1 MFSLIA
7 LTISAALIAVL
18 MVNLSSLSAGL
29 TCTMMAGPFIVMKP
43 ELYFILF
50 ILTRPIVDIATE
62 YSIGGV
68 LNPAAL
74 YTVLLIVICGALV
87 VRKSHMKLIFG
98 NRVLMNFNRMF
109 ILFLAACFASLFN
122 SRYVKFSVVDFLR
135 LVSILIAVNYVVVY
149 FRGRE
154 KAVLFLK
161 LIVVSAIV
169 PLAMAAYQLIFKHGL
184 PEAGFQRLYGTFLH
198 PNVFSQYLVMV
209 FLVTFYLIQIHGIK
223 KYQRVVLYCVLA
235 IVAAALFKTYTRGAW
250 IGLSAACMFFVF
262 IKSPLIKKV
271 RYFVLVLAVLTALM
285 PTIQK
290 RFSDVDVKD
299 EDNLSS
305 WQWRLQQWTRTVD
318 SVKENPVVGK
328 GIGVFEVTYDIGVHN
343 DYLRIAYETGFAG
356 FISYV
361 GLMLYLLFVSCAK
374 LRRARTYDQAN
385 RYKLAA
391 GLVIAFMIMS
401 VSDNLARSTVIL
413 LYFLSII
420 ACFLANEFDPGEAAA
435 AR

>member
-1 MFSLIA
+1 
-7 LTISAALIAVL
+7 
-18 MVNLSSLSAGL
+18 
-29 TCTMMAGPFIVMKP
+29 
-43 ELYFILF
+43 
-50 ILTRPIVDIATE
+50 
-62 YSIGGV
+62 
-68 LNPAAL
+68 
-74 YTVLLIVICGALV
+74 
-87 VRKSHMKLIFG
+87 
-98 NRVLMNFNRMF
+98 
-109 ILFLAACFASLFN
+109 
-122 SRYVKFSVVDFLR
+122 
-135 LVSILIAVNYVVVY
+135 
-149 FRGRE
+149 
-154 KAVLFLK
+154 
-161 LIVVSAIV
+161 
-169 PLAMAAYQLIFKHGL
+169 
-184 PEAGFQRLYGTFLH
+184 
-198 PNVFSQYLVMV
+198 
-209 FLVTFYLIQIHGIK
+209 
-223 KYQRVVLYCVLA
+223 QRVVLYCVLA